1 MASEAENSDEFS
13 DGAPVRIGLIQHAC
27 GPDPSENRQRTESM
41 IRKAVE
47 GGAHIVATQELFHL
61 PYFPQSQD
69 PGNFRY
75 AEPVPGATT
84 DHIVDL
90 AAELDVVI
98 VASVFER
105 RAEGIYHNTTFVAD
119 GTRTDGGRI
128 TARYRKMHIP
138 DDPRFY
144 EKYYFTP
151 GDLGWQVCATP
162 RATLGLLICWDQWFP
177 EAARCTALRGA
188 QILIIPTAIA
198 WSQDESAEAHR
209 RQYEAWL
216 TVQRGHAIV
225 NGVFVAAI
233 NRTGIEDA
241 LRFWG
246 RSFVA
251 GPDGA
256 VVAQADGDA
265 DEVLLADC
273 PLSEI
278 RSWRNVWPF
287 LRDRRIDA
295 YDDLTQRLID

>member
-1 MASEAENSDEFS
+1 MSDENTS
-13 DGAPVRIGLIQHAC
+13 TVTIALVQMSCTTSRQENIDRAVGRIVDAAAQGAKVVCL
-27 GPDPSENRQRTESM
+27 
-41 IRKAVE
+41 
-47 GGAHIVATQELFHL
+47 QELFHSRY
-61 PYFPQSQD
+61 PCQSEDHQR
-69 PGNFRY
+69 FEE
-75 AEPVPGATT
+75 AESIEGQTC
-84 DHIVDL
+84 
-90 AAELDVVI
+90 AALSTVAKQHGVVVI
-98 VASVFER
+98 GPIFER
-105 RAEGIYHNTTFVAD
+105 RAAGVYHNSAVVIDAD
-119 GTRTDGGRI
+119 GSQAGL
-128 TARYRKMHIP
+128 YRKMHIP
-138 DDPRFY
+138 DDPLYY
-144 EKYYFTP
+144 EKFYFTP
-151 GDLGWQVCATP
+151 GDLGFAAHTTEAG
-162 RATLGLLICWDQWFP
+162 RLGVLVCWDQWFP